1 VTPATWALIG
11 AGLPFLVAVVALV
24 KAWLRG
30 REVAKVRGQLDR
42 AELERDAAGGRA
54 AVAEAE
60 REVVVD
66 HLDRQEAAAEV
77 AEELR
82 DAAPAGL
89 DPDVRRAALHER
101 VRAHAR
107 GEGAGPG
114 GGDAAAVRP
123 PAAAGA
129 RGDDDG
135 R

>member
-1 VTPATWALIG
+1 VSPATWALIG
-11 AGLPFLVAVVALV
+11 AALPFAVGIVALV

-30 REVAKVRGQLDR
+30 REVAKVRGQLER

-60 REVVVD
+60 REVLTD
-66 HLDRQEAAAEV
+66 HVDRQEAAAEV

-82 DAAPAGL
+82 DAAPVGL
-89 DPDVRRAALHER
+89 DPDVRRARLHER

-107 GEGAGPG
+107 GAGVGPS
-114 GGDAAAVRP
+114 GGDAPAVRP

-129 RGDDDG
+129 GGDDDG